1 MKRKLRHIAL
11 LLPFFL
17 VGGLVSFAQ
26 TSHTVELQGSE
37 FVPSS
42 LSINVGDTVHWYNT
56 SGQPH
61 NINGSLWYEDN
72 PEPFGIE
79 VGTDW
84 IYSHIFDL
92 PGTYNF
98 HCDVHL
104 DMGMTG
110 IIHVEDGVSSVG
122 EDVQENELIRRVYP
136 IPADDFVVIELQE
149 DVLANYPQLKMSI
162 YDQLGREQLNR
173 KLGPNNRLDIEVRNL
188 NSGLYFF
195 QLVDNE
201 HILYTGKIVVR

>member
-17 VGGLVSFAQ
+17 AGGLMSFAQ

-79 VGTDW
+79 VGADW

-92 PGTYNF
+92 PGTYNY

-122 EDVQENELIRRVYP
+122 EDVQENDLIRRVYP
-136 IPADDFVVIELQE
+136 IPAEDFVVIELQE

-201 HILYTGKIVVR
+201 HVLYTGKIVVR